1 MEWQPPE
8 SEEHFRLALEAA
20 RMGTWEWNPTTGM
33 LSADAAHQ
41 SLFGLSPQSEPHPN
55 QVYWA
60 RMIPEEIALG
70 VERAKTAL
78 KNGTEFQMEQ
88 RVIRADGEV
97 RWMLSRG
104 RAKLGD
110 PNCMIGVSF
119 DITDRKPMNEALH
132 RSEGRLQSTVDLLGL
147 GLYAWDPQTNALEW
161 DPRIKAMWG
170 LPPDAHIDY
179 GLWRDR
185 VHPDD
190 LARVEAAVAKCVDP
204 NGDGVYFIEY
214 RVNGMDG
221 MERWVAAH
229 GRTTFERER
238 PVRFLGVA
246 LDITERKRGEE
257 RLQENEARLSAIL
270 QQLPLGVA
278 LVDRESRFLL
288 RGGLLGKL
296 WDDPRQKQRLR
307 SYDLDGHLLRPSD
320 YPGARALRGET
331 VLPGTD
337 FLHTSDDGHETWM
350 RVSAAPFRSAAGEIE
365 GAVEIIQN
373 VDAEKRAEQTIREN
387 EERFRQFAEHSSNL
401 LWIFN
406 GNTRQ
411 FEYLSPAYDGLW
423 RRPRDATR
431 DYWSEF
437 IHADD
442 RERASSGVERA
453 LQGELVVQEYR
464 IVRPDGAVRSVRDT
478 MFPIRDQHGRVKWIG
493 GIAQDITIHDGLQ
506 TYVIDADPTTR
517 QNIAQVLHRAG
528 YAVKTF
534 ASGADF
540 LEMAHVLSTG
550 CVVLNIQSSRSDGL
564 ELLRRLKANGSNLP
578 VIVTGVS
585 DGNVTVAVHAMKAGA
600 VDWLEMPYQDDALL
614 MAVSSAVADIRHSAE
629 RNRDAEFARARI
641 AGMSARERQVLEGL
655 LAGGTNK
662 VIGRELGISPRT
674 VELYRAS
681 VMERLGVSTLPE
693 AVLMAAAAGVRPTPR
708 QDRKPRPSRQ
718 SP

>member
-1 MEWQPPE
+1 MEQRFPK
-8 SEEHFRLALEAA
+8 SEEHFRVAPEAW
-20 RMGTWEWNPTTGM
+20 MGTWEWNPRTGM
-33 LSADAAHQ
+33 LSADAAYQ
-41 SLFGLSPQSEPHPN
+41 PLFGLSPQREPPPN

-60 RMIPEEIALG
+60 QMIAEEIALG
-70 VERAKTAL
+70 LERAKTAL
-78 KNGTEFQMEQ
+78 KNGTEFEMEQ
-88 RVIRADGEV
+88 RVIRPDGEV

-110 PNCMIGVSF
+110 PNCMIRISF
-119 DITDRKPMNEALH
+119 DITDSKRVEEALH
-132 RSEGRLQSTVDLLGL
+132 KNEERLQSSVDLLGL

-161 DPRIKAMWG
+161 DPRLKAMWG
-170 LPPDAHIDY
+170 LPPDAPIDY

-190 LARVEAAVAKCVDP
+190 LARVGAADAKCVDP

-221 MERWVAAH
+221 MERWVATH
-229 GRTTFERER
+229 GRSTFERER

-246 LDITERKRGEE
+246 LDVTERKRGEE

-278 LVDRESRFLL
+278 LVDRERRFLL
-288 RGGLLGKL
+288 RGGLLAKL
-296 WDDPRQKQRLR
+296 WDDPRKKQRLR

-337 FLHTSDDGHETWM
+337 FSHTSDDGHETWM

-411 FEYLSPAYDGLW
+411 FEYLSPAYDGIW

-442 RERASSGVERA
+442 RERASGGVERA
-453 LQGELVVQEYR
+453 LQGELVGQEYR
-464 IVRPDGAVRSVRDT
+464 IVRPDGEVRSVRDT
-478 MFPIRDQHGRVKWIG
+478 MFPIRDQHGSVKWIG

-517 QNIAQVLHRAG
+517 QNIAQVLHRDG

-550 CVVLNIQSSRSDGL
+550 CVVLNIHSSKADGL
-564 ELLRRLKANGSNLP
+564 NLLRRLKANGSNLP

-585 DGNVTVAVHAMKAGA
+585 DGNVTAAVHAMKAGA
-600 VDWLEMPYQDDALL
+600 VDWLEMPYQDPALL
-614 MAVSSAVADIRHSAE
+614 MAVSSALADIRRTAE
-629 RNRDAEFARARI
+629 RSRDAEFARARI

-708 QDRKPRPSRQ
+708 RDARKPRS
-718 SP
+718 